1 MRYTFGGD
9 HASWVMVTGDQVVDD
24 NDVVAGYVAEMW
36 VNVTVTLWDAP
47 SGGAQIT
54 DLVDLDGA
62 PIGTSVTSDATG
74 HIPAFRGPDGV
85 RLMWASASEDG
96 SATRY
101 AMPAVDLGVEVAGI
115 ETRLAVL
122 EAGGVGSAVPETI
135 RFTAAQ
141 ITEDIAASPPTPYRA
156 YNNTGASQTITG
168 VRLSVGVAPADGP
181 VTVDVRVDGV
191 SVFANPGDQPSVGV
205 GVNTSGLVS
214 PTGTATVP
222 AGSYV
227 TVVPT
232 AGDDTAEAVT
242 VEVRVV

>member
-1 MRYTFGGD
+1 
-9 HASWVMVTGDQVVDD
+9 
-24 NDVVAGYVAEMW
+24 
-36 VNVTVTLWDAP
+36 
-47 SGGAQIT
+47 
-54 DLVDLDGA
+54 
-62 PIGTSVTSDATG
+62 
-74 HIPAFRGPDGV
+74 
-85 RLMWASASEDG
+85 ASADG
-96 SATRY
+96 TATRY

-232 AGDDTAEAVT
+232 AGDDPAEAVPVGGRVGEAALIRQNTFVGTDEEPVTEANSAAGGDPFDT
-242 VEVRVV
+242 VDSPGVTYEADGAYEGVACLRLDAPGASNGLAWTGLGGLGDCAMRVYVKRSAA